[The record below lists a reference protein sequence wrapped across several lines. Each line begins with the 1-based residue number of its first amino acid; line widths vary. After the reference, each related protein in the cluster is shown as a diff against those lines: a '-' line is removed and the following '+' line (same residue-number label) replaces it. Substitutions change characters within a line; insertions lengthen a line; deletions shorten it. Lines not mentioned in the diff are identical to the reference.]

1 MRRMCA
7 DELAVDE
14 LGHAIVAELTADA
27 RVDHRTASRQV
38 MVCGGSEFPR
48 PKNGGRRRGRGQQ
61 TATVPAAV

>member
-1 MRRMCA
+1 MCA

-27 RVDHRTASRQV
+27 GVDHRTASRQV
-38 MVCGGSEFPR
+38 MVCGGSEFATQ
-48 PKNGGRRRGRGQQ
+48 NGGRRRGRGQQ